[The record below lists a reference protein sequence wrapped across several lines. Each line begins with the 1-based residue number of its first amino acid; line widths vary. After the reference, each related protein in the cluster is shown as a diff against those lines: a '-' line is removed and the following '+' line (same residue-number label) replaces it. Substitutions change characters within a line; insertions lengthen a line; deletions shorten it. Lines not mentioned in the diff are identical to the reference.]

1 MKDLNRKKE
10 KEKERKRERQIDNQ
24 TDASVNRIM
33 KLIEQCC
40 DSRQ

>member
-1 MKDLNRKKE
+1 MNERFKQKE